1 MLLSLIGLI
10 DIFLISSDEP
20 RTQSDIYYNAN
31 VCIFFIDLKER
42 GEVRIC
48 APRPS

>member
-1 MLLSLIGLI
+1 MLLLLLGLI
-10 DIFLISSDEP
+10 NIFLISSDEGS
-20 RTQSDIYYNAN
+20 TQSDIYYNAN
-31 VCIFFIDLKER
+31 FCIFFRDLKVR